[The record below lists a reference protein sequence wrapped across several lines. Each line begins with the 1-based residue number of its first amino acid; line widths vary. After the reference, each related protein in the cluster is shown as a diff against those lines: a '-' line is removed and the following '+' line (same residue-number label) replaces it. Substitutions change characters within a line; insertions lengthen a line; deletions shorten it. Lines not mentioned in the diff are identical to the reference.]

1 MNQKRVL
8 VLFVLTLFIVN
19 LLAFSVA
26 AQSEAKKSEDEKS
39 FFPFKQSET
48 ARANADKFFSKLTE
62 YWDLPVIKQ
71 LVGILF
77 GIWDI
82 NDFNSLIGDE
92 GNRYPGPTAI
102 ASLIIFIVT
111 WMIMLLLF
119 KGLLEFGPFNENVTW
134 FLSIGLIVIASQLG
148 WVVGAS
154 VWAASIA
161 AVLASGLAWL
171 QVIIFL
177 GLFILAAFGSNW
189 LSRWSLHMRMAK
201 EAATVEKNAGETK
214 NAIQALRE
222 AGEGF
227 KKSHRW
233 GGFTLGQ

>member
-26 AQSEAKKSEDEKS
+26 AQDETENTRDS
-39 FFPFKQSET
+39 VFGFEQSET
-48 ARANADKFFSKLTE
+48 ARANADTFFNTLRG
-62 YWDLPVIKQ
+62 YWDRPIIKQ
-71 LVGILF
+71 GVGILF
-77 GIWDI
+77 GIWDL
-82 NDFNSLIGDE
+82 NDFNSLIGGE
-92 GNRYPGPTAI
+92 GNGYPGPTAV
-102 ASLIIFIVT
+102 ASLIIFLVT

-154 VWAASIA
+154 AWAASTA
-161 AVLASGLAWL
+161 AVLGATAVWL
-171 QVIIFL
+171 EVLVFIA
-177 GLFILAAFGSNW
+177 LFILAAFGSNW

-201 EAATVEKNAGETK
+201 ESATVEKNAGETK
-214 NAIQALRE
+214 NAIEALRT
-222 AGEGF
+222 AGAGF
-227 KKSHRW
+227 KKSNRW
-233 GGFTLGQ
+233 GGFHLGS